1 MSEAGMKGL
10 GPDKRERE
18 RERPLNLVVVLAFF
32 LFFILSSFLAHT
44 FSAPNDPLGFSFVFC
59 ALLSLT

>member
-18 RERPLNLVVVLAFF
+18 RPLNLVVVLAFF
-32 LFFILSSFLAHT
+32 ILFFILSSFLAHT
-44 FSAPNDPLGFSFVFC
+44 FSAPNDPLGF
-59 ALLSLT
+59 LLFFARYLA

>member
-1 MSEAGMKGL
+1 MKGL

-18 RERPLNLVVVLAFF
+18 RATFESGGGFRFF
-32 LFFILSSFLAHT
+32 FFFILSSFLAHT